1 VEIENVNIGRPP
13 PATPLDRFL
22 AMGRPKHVFSKY
34 LLRLALCDWSAT
46 KLLRNANPF
55 ADICA
60 MQCAMQVHADDPAD
74 CDMAKFKL
82 IARLFGL
89 NQSQPVEELS

>member
-1 VEIENVNIGRPP
+1 
-13 PATPLDRFL
+13 
-22 AMGRPKHVFSKY
+22 
-34 LLRLALCDWSAT
+34 
-46 KLLRNANPF
+46 
-55 ADICA
+55 